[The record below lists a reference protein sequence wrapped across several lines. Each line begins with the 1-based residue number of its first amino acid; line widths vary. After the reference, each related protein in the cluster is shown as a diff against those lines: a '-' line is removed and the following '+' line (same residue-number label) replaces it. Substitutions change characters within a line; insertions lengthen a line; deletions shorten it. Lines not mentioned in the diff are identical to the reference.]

1 MTSRAAL
8 RRTSAEACSAGIL
21 SCWQTVI
28 ETARAVL
35 NRCLPDFCVLR
46 GFGREARR

>member
-21 SCWQTVI
+21 SCWKTAI
-28 ETARAVL
+28 GTARAGL
-35 NRCLPDFCVLR
+35 IRCLPDFCVLR
-46 GFGREARR
+46 GFGGEARR